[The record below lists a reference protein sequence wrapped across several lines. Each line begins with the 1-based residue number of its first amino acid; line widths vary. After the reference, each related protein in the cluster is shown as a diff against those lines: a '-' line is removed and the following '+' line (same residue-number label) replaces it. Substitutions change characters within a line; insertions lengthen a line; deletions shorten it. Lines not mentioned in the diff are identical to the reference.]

1 MRVEL
6 QARCR
11 TTSFRA
17 GTHEIVR
24 MGFRIENA
32 FAFFAGF
39 ARAGNGDSFSGE
51 GAL

>member
-1 MRVEL
+1 MRVAL

-24 MGFRIENA
+24 AALRIENA
-32 FAFFAGF
+32 FAFFAGS
-39 ARAGNGDSFSGE
+39 ARIGNGDSFSGE
-51 GAL
+51 DAL